1 MELTFESL
9 RNVLFSKEDV
19 IADYEA
25 SAVRKYNLNRA
36 LILGNL
42 YKHKVVIKFRTIEG
56 ITKQIAASVWAL
68 GEEYVSLKGG
78 LNIPIRSVEDVEFV

>member
-9 RNVLFSKEDV
+9 RSVLFSKEDV
-19 IADYEA
+19 IVDYEA

-36 LILGNL
+36 LLLGNL
-42 YKHKVVIKFRTIEG
+42 YKHKVVIKFRTLEG
-56 ITKQIAASVWAL
+56 LTKQIAASVWAL